1 MTELGRKR
9 GDEREEGERR
19 TNGNDR
25 ESEGRGRKER
35 MPLFVNQSAVSE
47 RENSKN
53 PQREEEDGGH
63 PGGMVLMVVVKL
75 VVGGATEKRRRV
87 PPTPSANRVA
97 FLVGGSWESTNSL
110 ELQRKNTRRAGR
122 SCDLTF

>member
-63 PGGMVLMVVVKL
+63 PGGMVVVKL
-75 VVGGATEKRRRV
+75 VVGATEKRRRV

-110 ELQRKNTRRAGR
+110 ELQRKNTRKAGR
-122 SCDLTF
+122 SCDSTF

>member
-63 PGGMVLMVVVKL
+63 PGGMVVVKL
-75 VVGGATEKRRRV
+75 VVGATEKRRRA

-110 ELQRKNTRRAGR
+110 ELQRKNTRKAGR

>member
-63 PGGMVLMVVVKL
+63 PGGMVVVKL
-75 VVGGATEKRRRV
+75 VVGATEKKRRV

-110 ELQRKNTRRAGR
+110 ELQRKNTRKAGR

>member
-63 PGGMVLMVVVKL
+63 PGGMVVVKL
-75 VVGGATEKRRRV
+75 VVGATEKRRRV
-87 PPTPSANRVA
+87 PPTPSANCVA

-110 ELQRKNTRRAGR
+110 ELQRKNTRKAGR

>member
-1 MTELGRKR
+1 
-9 GDEREEGERR
+9 
-19 TNGNDR
+19 
-25 ESEGRGRKER
+25 

-63 PGGMVLMVVVKL
+63 PGGMVVVKL
-75 VVGGATEKRRRV
+75 VVGATEKRRRV

-110 ELQRKNTRRAGR
+110 ELQRKNTRKAGR

>member
-63 PGGMVLMVVVKL
+63 PGGTVVVKL
-75 VVGGATEKRRRV
+75 VVGATEKRRRV

-110 ELQRKNTRRAGR
+110 ELQRKNTRKAGR

>member
-25 ESEGRGRKER
+25 EREGRGRKER

-63 PGGMVLMVVVKL
+63 PGGMVVVKL
-75 VVGGATEKRRRV
+75 VVGATEKRRRV

-110 ELQRKNTRRAGR
+110 ELQRKNTRKAGR

>member
-63 PGGMVLMVVVKL
+63 PGGMVVVKL
-75 VVGGATEKRRRV
+75 VVGATEKRRRV
-87 PPTPSANRVA
+87 PPPPSANRVA

-110 ELQRKNTRRAGR
+110 ELQRKNTRKAGR

>member
-53 PQREEEDGGH
+53 PQREEEDGGQ
-63 PGGMVLMVVVKL
+63 PGGMVVVKL
-75 VVGGATEKRRRV
+75 VVGATEKRRRV

-110 ELQRKNTRRAGR
+110 ELQRKNTRKAGR